1 MKTYFRGKFCKTCR
15 LEKANKQDC
24 NHKNCPKFRNP
35 WFILYDH
42 YTPFISEATIQER
55 TTNAQEALDFF
66 IERKERKKRD
76 YCETGEVLII
86 DDLGQKLAWK
96 QSCIEEYI

>member
-1 MKTYFRGKFCKTCR
+1 METHFMDKFCKTCK
-15 LEKANKQDC
+15 LKKEETQDC
-24 NHKNCPKFRNP
+24 SLKNCLKFCKP

-42 YTPFISEATIQER
+42 YTPFTSEAIIQKR

-66 IERKERKKRD
+66 IEREERKLRD

-86 DDLGQKLAWK
+86 TDLGQKLAYK
-96 QSCIEEYI
+96 QSCIKEHI